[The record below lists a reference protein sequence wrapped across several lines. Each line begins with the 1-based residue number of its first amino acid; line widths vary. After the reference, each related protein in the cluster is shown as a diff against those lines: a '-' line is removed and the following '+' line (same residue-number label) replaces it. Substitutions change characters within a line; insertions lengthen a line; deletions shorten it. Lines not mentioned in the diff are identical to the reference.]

1 MGFHLSLL
9 RESVET
15 GRRCNPRRVKEMMLL
30 GKTIAKDIFT
40 AAFAVLAL
48 VFGVG
53 DARAEEADVGGRK
66 LHYHCA
72 GSGSPTV
79 ILESGLS
86 SPGDDGSWAPIFSDV
101 QKSTR
106 ICLYD
111 RAGLGRSDPA
121 PTIHT
126 SEDSAADL
134 HGLLVKAGISPP
146 YVLVGASIGGFTV
159 RLYASEHPEEVSG
172 LVLVDAS
179 HPDRWERT
187 RAVLPAEAPTEPNV
201 IKMMRGADRL
211 PNSEGLDIAQ
221 SAAIIRKT
229 GGLGNKPL
237 IVISHSLAAHNYP
250 DLSPVIEERVERVW
264 QELQLDL
271 VKLSSRSRHV
281 MAQKAGHV
289 VQTEEPQL
297 VIDAIHDV
305 LRDAK
310 NGPAR

>member
-1 MGFHLSLL
+1 
-9 RESVET
+9 
-15 GRRCNPRRVKEMMLL
+15 
-30 GKTIAKDIFT
+30 
-40 AAFAVLAL
+40 
-48 VFGVG
+48 
-53 DARAEEADVGGRK
+53 

-72 GSGSPTV
+72 GSGNPTV

-101 QKSTR
+101 QKSTH

-121 PTIHT
+121 PAPHT

-134 HGLLVKAGISPP
+134 HRLLVKAGISPP
-146 YVLVGASIGGFTV
+146 YVLVAASIGGFAA

-172 LVLVDAS
+172 MVLVDAS

-187 RAVLPAEAPTEPNV
+187 RAALPAEAPAESNV
-201 IKMMRGADRL
+201 IKTMRWADQA

-221 SAAIIRKT
+221 SAAIIRKA
-229 GGLGNKPL
+229 GGLGHKPL
-237 IVISHSLAAHNYP
+237 IVISHSLTAHNYP
-250 DLSPVIEERVERVW
+250 DLPPVIEERVERVW

-281 MAQKAGHV
+281 MAQKSGHL
-289 VQTEEPQL
+289 VQLEEPQL

-305 LRDAK
+305 LRDTK
-310 NGPAR
+310 SGPSR